1 MLISL
6 FALYLLTSPTV
17 DAFKR
22 EMGPLQTSVDTTVAS
37 TGAQITRTAQATYI
51 EGYGVVVMLEV
62 AFEAPP
68 GIFTTPKPA
77 AELRKLVE
85 QRRADLQEKLKLF
98 VTQRVGTADSLDGSE
113 SLSVVVNVLNT
124 TPAAVPKLPVQIQVT
139 AKKGSQQPASY
150 REF

>member
-1 MLISL
+1 MLMSL
-6 FALYLLTSPTV
+6 FALYLLATPTV

-22 EMGPLQTSVDTTVAS
+22 EMAPLQTSVDSTVAS

-51 EGYGVVVMLEV
+51 EGYGVLVMLEV
-62 AFEAPP
+62 AFEAPQ

-98 VTQRVGTADSLDGSE
+98 VTQRVGTTDSLEASE
-113 SLSVVVNVLNT
+113 SFTIVVNVLNT

-139 AKKGSQQPASY
+139 AKKGSQQPSSY

>member
-1 MLISL
+1 MLMSL
-6 FALYLLTSPTV
+6 FALYLFASPTV

-51 EGYGVVVMLEV
+51 EGYGIVVMLEL
-62 AFEAPP
+62 AFEAPQ

-85 QRRADLQEKLKLF
+85 QRRADLQEKLKVF
-98 VTQRVGTADSLDGSE
+98 VTQRV
-113 SLSVVVNVLNT
+113 
-124 TPAAVPKLPVQIQVT
+124 
-139 AKKGSQQPASY
+139 
-150 REF
+150 